1 MNQHFVAERYS
12 RFDCSGNSRNEM
24 EYPGQFYF
32 EPDYQTRRNIF
43 DDDITT
49 GKLRNLYKEQ
59 SCLNI
64 FEDDLDLPMENYS
77 DTRMEEFYG
86 FEDISLCEQ
95 LRHMNLSR
103 QFKELQIAEANLEF
117 MKQQKKHQLGM
128 FLCEEEKRWEASR
141 KELKYTR
148 NAFRAQLPEED
159 EEKESSSG
167 QRSFMDYYSDQGSS
181 SNCTTQLDTSSANEQ
196 QHPQGKS
203 KHCRHFLKGHCKR
216 GASCGFLHD
225 ESVFCPNNQKVFL
238 GGLPS
243 HLKRSMLRQKLMEQG
258 YTVLNRPKIHKWFSP
273 QVCLGSVEEAQRLI
287 QKGTI
292 VIDGTVVKVRA
303 FEPPTHDME
312 KKLPD
317 EVERSVFLGG
327 VPKGTTA
334 KMIKDA
340 LRRKGLVVSHI
351 PGVKLGYCPQV
362 VLKTT
367 QMAQTL
373 INLKTAEIN
382 GVKVNAR
389 PFANIRSSSAKKRR
403 SSTVLSTQ
411 PKRLHYNS
419 DGN

>member
-12 RFDCSGNSRNEM
+12 RFDCSGNLRNEM
-24 EYPGQFYF
+24 KWPGQFNF
-32 EPDYQTRRNIF
+32 EPDYQSRINIF

-49 GKLRNLYKEQ
+49 GKLSNLYEEQ
-59 SCLNI
+59 WRLDL
-64 FEDDLDLPMENYS
+64 EDDLDLLKDDYS
-77 DTRMEEFYG
+77 DTRMKEFYS
-86 FEDISLCEQ
+86 FEDISLCGQ

-103 QFKELQIAEANLEF
+103 QFKELQIAEANLDF

-141 KELKYTR
+141 KELKY
-148 NAFRAQLPEED
+148 NIQNDSRAQLAEED

-196 QHPQGKS
+196 QNPREKS
-203 KHCRHFLKGHCKR
+203 KHCRHFLKGYCKL
-216 GASCGFLHD
+216 GASCGFRHD
-225 ESVFCPNNQKVFL
+225 QSVFCPNKQKVFL

-243 HLKRSMLRQKLMEQG
+243 HLTRSMLRQKLMEQG
-258 YTVLNRPKIHKWFSP
+258 YTVLNRPKLHKWFSP

-292 VIDGTVVKVRA
+292 HIDGTVVKVRA
-303 FEPPTHDME
+303 FEPHTHDM
-312 KKLPD
+312 LPD

-327 VPKGTTA
+327 LPEGTTA
-334 KMIKDA
+334 KVIKDV
-340 LRRKGLVVSHI
+340 LRRKGFVVLDI
-351 PGVKLGYCPQV
+351 PSVQSGYCPQV
-362 VLKTT
+362 VLKTA

-373 INLKTAEIN
+373 TKLKTVKIN

-389 PFANIRSSSAKKRR
+389 PFANIRSSSAKKTR
-403 SSTVLSTQ
+403 SATVLSTQ
-411 PKRLHYNS
+411 TK
-419 DGN
+419 